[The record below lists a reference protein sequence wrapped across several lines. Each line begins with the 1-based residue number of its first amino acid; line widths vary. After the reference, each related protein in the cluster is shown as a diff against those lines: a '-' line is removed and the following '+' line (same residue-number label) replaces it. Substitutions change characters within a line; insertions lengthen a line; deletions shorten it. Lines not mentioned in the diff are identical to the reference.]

1 MKSRLEEIEGWK
13 RKNNEL
19 QEGLSRMGLLEK
31 DRKMFE
37 EKFNSQI
44 KHIEELNFIINK
56 AQS

>member
-1 MKSRLEEIEGWK
+1 
-13 RKNNEL
+13 
-19 QEGLSRMGLLEK
+19 MGLLEK